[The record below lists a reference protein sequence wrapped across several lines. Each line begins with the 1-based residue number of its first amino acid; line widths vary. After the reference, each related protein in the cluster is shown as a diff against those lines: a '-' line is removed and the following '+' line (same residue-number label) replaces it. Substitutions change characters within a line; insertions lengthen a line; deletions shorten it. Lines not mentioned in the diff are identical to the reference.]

1 MWAILEGTSDKWA
14 EGLVWELC
22 LDSQAQ
28 EQRWESST
36 EHEWGGWDAVAALR
50 KVETIWNSCQGL
62 GSRG

>member
-1 MWAILEGTSDKWA
+1 M
-14 EGLVWELC
+14 
-22 LDSQAQ
+22 Q

-36 EHEWGGWDAVAALR
+36 EHEWGVWDAVAALR